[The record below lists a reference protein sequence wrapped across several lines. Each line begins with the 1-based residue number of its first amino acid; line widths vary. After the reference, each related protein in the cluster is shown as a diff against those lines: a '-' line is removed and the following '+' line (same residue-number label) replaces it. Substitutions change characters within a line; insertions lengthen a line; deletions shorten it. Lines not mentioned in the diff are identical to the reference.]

1 MNAKKCLAVMQQEIK
16 NISFEQMIQSTN
28 MFKSKFIKDLKYVN
42 EMILWFSPNA
52 ITANLWRTIN
62 ITHIETLS
70 EQWTGSRKWQRG
82 QEQKEQAIKGWQ
94 KEWN

>member
-1 MNAKKCLAVMQQEIK
+1 MRGKYSIK
-16 NISFEQMIQSTN
+16 NECKEMLGCHATRD
-28 MFKSKFIKDLKYVN
+28 KDLKYVN